1 MPRSFG
7 RNRVVAVATTSLILG
22 VHAPKIVATNSN
34 QRSQRNESANVFPR
48 AHAHTHLLFA
58 VIRELQCTWSA
69 LAKRIVKTR
78 HCISY
83 ANPRSILKEASSEH
97 ARASQTSGKLAMA
110 PVDGR
115 VAVPGV
121 ENNRIVLLPAAAS
134 LMILNMVNGSVAS
147 LNFLIGSKL
156 AATRR
161 SVWMAPRCCNAWL
174 MVIGTL
180 THQQCFA
187 SHCKSRAM

>member
-1 MPRSFG
+1 MGRHIVTSTHATLHSFG
-7 RNRVVAVATTSLILG
+7 RNHVVVVATTSLTLD
-22 VHAPKIVATNSN
+22 VHALEIVATNSN
-34 QRSQRNESANVFPR
+34 QRSQRNESANVFQR

-58 VIRELQCTWSA
+58 ATRELQGTWSA

-78 HCISY
+78 RCISY

-97 ARASQTSGKLAMA
+97 VQASQTSGKLAMA

-115 VAVPGV
+115 VAVRGV

-147 LNFLIGSKL
+147 LNFLIELKL
-156 AATRR
+156 AATRLL
-161 SVWMAPRCCNAWL
+161 VWMAP
-174 MVIGTL
+174 
-180 THQQCFA
+180 
-187 SHCKSRAM
+187 K